1 MTESWHQRKTLA
13 NMFWMRAL
21 RAKENS
27 HKYIPTEKRT
37 AAKVKIKK
45 EK

>member
-1 MTESWHQRKTLA
+1 MSG
-13 NMFWMRAL
+13 M

-27 HKYIPTEKRT
+27 CKYIPTEKRT

-45 EK
+45 RKYET

>member
-1 MTESWHQRKTLA
+1 
-13 NMFWMRAL
+13 MFWMRAL

-27 HKYIPTEKRT
+27 CKYIPTEKRT